1 MMWPY
6 YGDGWTWL
14 WMGGMMVV
22 FWGGVVLLAAW
33 LIRSIGRPSGS
44 GDDPMTRLRSRLASG
59 EITPDEFENTK
70 RLLKG

>member
-6 YGDGWTWL
+6 YGDGWSWL

-22 FWGGVVLLAAW
+22 FWGGVVLLAVW
-33 LIRSIGRPSGS
+33 LIRSSGRPSG
-44 GDDPMTRLRSRLASG
+44 GVDDAMARLRSRLAAG